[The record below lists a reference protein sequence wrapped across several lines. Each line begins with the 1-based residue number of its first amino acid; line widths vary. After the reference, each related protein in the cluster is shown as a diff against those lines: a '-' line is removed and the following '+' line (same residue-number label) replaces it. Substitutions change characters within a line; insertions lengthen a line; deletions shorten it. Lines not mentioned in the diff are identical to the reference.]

1 MDILVDNT
9 RSRYGKFIPWLVVGT
24 FINAFVFVVLGINK
38 SQEMNEKIMSGE
50 IYGSVDNNMDDQ
62 VFRIVKWK
70 Y

>member
-1 MDILVDNT
+1 MDIYVDNT

-24 FINAFVFVVLGINK
+24 FINAFVFVVLGINN
-38 SQEMNEKIMSGE
+38 SQEMNEKIMPGE

-62 VFRIVKWK
+62 VLRIVKWK

>member
-24 FINAFVFVVLGINK
+24 FINTFVFVVLGINN

-62 VFRIVKWK
+62 VLRIVKWK

>member
-24 FINAFVFVVLGINK
+24 FINAFVFVVLGINN

-62 VFRIVKWK
+62 VLRIVKWK